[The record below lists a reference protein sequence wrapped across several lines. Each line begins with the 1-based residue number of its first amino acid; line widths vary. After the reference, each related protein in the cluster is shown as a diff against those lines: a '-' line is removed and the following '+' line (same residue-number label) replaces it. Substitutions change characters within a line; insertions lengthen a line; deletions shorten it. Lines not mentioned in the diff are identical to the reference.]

1 MLKIEAQFLAF
12 YTYVFLPNAD
22 LYVSRPR
29 LHGIDWLFSI
39 GLGPNQQIKLRIIKW
54 DLVDKPSCKCELQ
67 NCGFI
72 NEIPMWSIILD

>member
-29 LHGIDWLFSI
+29 LHGIDRLFSI
-39 GLGPNQQIKLRIIKW
+39 GLGPNQQIKLRIIK
-54 DLVDKPSCKCELQ
+54 
-67 NCGFI
+67 
-72 NEIPMWSIILD
+72 